1 MIRRT
6 LLVAAACAMSFGF
19 LPSVLADEMPIELH
33 ATMDGTQEV
42 PANQTQGSGKMGGT
56 LNRSTKELTYTVT
69 YQGLTGPATAAHFHG
84 PAQPGANAP
93 VVVPLQQPLT
103 SPIKGKATL
112 TDQQMNDLLANKWY
126 VNVHTKEHPGGE
138 IRGQVAHSGP

>member
-6 LLVAAACAMSFGF
+6 LLIAAACAASFGI
-19 LPSVLADEMPIELH
+19 LPGARADEMPIQLH
-33 ATMDGTQEV
+33 ATLNGAQEV
-42 PANQTQGSGKMGGT
+42 PPNQTTGTGRMDGT

-69 YQGLTGPATAAHFHG
+69 YQNLTGPPTMAHFHG
-84 PAQPGANAP
+84 PADPGQNAP
-93 VVVPLQQPLT
+93 VVIPLQQPLT

-112 TDQQMNDLLANKWY
+112 TEQQMDQLLGNKWY
-126 VNVHTKEHPGGE
+126 VNVHTREHPAGE

>member
-6 LLVAAACAMSFGF
+6 LLLAAVCAASFGV
-19 LPSVLADEMPIELH
+19 LPSVRADDMPIQLH
-33 ATMDGTQEV
+33 ATMNGAQEV
-42 PANQTQGSGKMGGT
+42 PPNQTQGSGMMGGT
-56 LNRSTKELTYTVT
+56 LNRSTKELTYSVT
-69 YQGLTGPATAAHFHG
+69 YQNLTGPATAAHFHG
-84 PAQPGANAP
+84 PAGPGQNAP
-93 VVVPLQQPLT
+93 VVLPLQQPLT

-138 IRGQVAHSGP
+138 IRGQVAHGGP

>member
-6 LLVAAACAMSFGF
+6 LLLAAACATSLAA
-19 LPSVLADEMPIELH
+19 LPGARADEMPIQLH
-33 ATMDGTQEV
+33 APLSAAQEV
-42 PANQTQGSGKMGGT
+42 SPNQSAGTGRMGGT
-56 LNRSTKELTYTVT
+56 LNRSTKELDYTVT
-69 YQGLTGPATAAHFHG
+69 YQDLTGPATAAHFHG
-84 PAQPGANAP
+84 PAEPGANAG

-126 VNVHTKEHPGGE
+126 VNIHTKEHPGGE
-138 IRGQVAHSGP
+138 IRGQVAQSGP

>member
-6 LLVAAACAMSFGF
+6 LLVAAAFASFGV
-19 LPSVLADEMPIELH
+19 LPSARADEMPIQLH
-33 ATMDGTQEV
+33 ATMSGAQEV
-42 PANQTQGSGKMGGT
+42 PPNQTQGSGTMGGT

-84 PAQPGANAP
+84 PAEPGANAP
-93 VVVPLQQPLT
+93 IVVPLQQPLT

-112 TDQQMNDLLANKWY
+112 TDQQMNDLMANKWY

-138 IRGQVAHSGP
+138 IRGQVTHGGP

>member
-6 LLVAAACAMSFGF
+6 LLITACAASFGI
-19 LPSVLADEMPIELH
+19 LPGARADEMPIQLH
-33 ATMDGTQEV
+33 APMDAAQEV
-42 PANQTQGSGKMGGT
+42 PPNQSKGTGSMEGT

-69 YQGLTGPATAAHFHG
+69 YQNLTGPATAAHFHG
-84 PAQPGANAP
+84 PANPGQNAP
-93 VVVPLQQPLT
+93 VVIPLQQPLT

-126 VNVHTKEHPGGE
+126 VNVHTQANPGGE
-138 IRGQVAHSGP
+138 IRGQVAHGGP

>member
-6 LLVAAACAMSFGF
+6 LLLAAACAASFAVV
-19 LPSVLADEMPIELH
+19 PSARADEMPIQLH
-33 ATMDGTQEV
+33 APMNAAQEV
-42 PANQTQGSGKMGGT
+42 PPNQSGGTGQMQGT
-56 LNRSTKELTYTVT
+56 LNRSTKELDYTVT
-69 YQGLTGPATAAHFHG
+69 YQNLSGPATAAHFHG
-84 PAQPGANAP
+84 PAGPGQNAP
-93 VVVPLQQPLT
+93 VVIPLQQPLT

-138 IRGQVAHSGP
+138 IRGQVAHGGP